1 MSWNQKPENA
11 LRRSQELL
19 NIDQPE
25 AALAILHETFSVRRM
40 IRPWSPVFEEI
51 MIAHIDLCLLL
62 NKSREVK
69 DGIHQYRNMTQS
81 QAPGSLEKVV
91 KYLIEQSVSK
101 CKEAKEATSGEVPVD
116 DLDESTPDANNM
128 MLLSTMTADPA
139 QVQRESTVLLPKIK
153 FLWEVYRVVLDILK
167 SNSKLERLY
176 HTTAIAALEFCAE
189 YKRRTEFR
197 RLCDLMRTHLQNLQ
211 KYGGIAAMA
220 KIEEGGKINN
230 RIRGW
235 EGWTPESIELHLQTR
250 FVQLETASTLHLYTE
265 GFRTVEDIYNILQIS
280 HSRRKVDGGSGAPKA
295 KVMAAYYEKLTT
307 LFWVSENYLFHA
319 FAWYKYYT
327 LCKEYNR
334 GMTHEQKQ
342 YQASAVLLSALCIPT
357 LPDKATTQSSDDGA
371 SKIKASVHDDI
382 AKDKTARMASLL
394 GFHTRNPTREAL
406 LSEIRAK
413 NVMADVPDYLRDLYK
428 LLEENNNPLVLVEKA
443 RPLLERLRA
452 ETEKDGE
459 GSLSAY
465 VPPII
470 SVLLL
475 KLMHA
480 LSASYHTI
488 SLDHIKS
495 LTDGLGVT
503 FTEVEKAIIASA
515 SSKSSLP
522 IRVRIDHRSNCL
534 RFGNASGCAP
544 FESDLMRSQL
554 TNLAKQLSKVCSVI
568 HPPDLN
574 AIAVERQAL
583 YAEVRATIDQEH
595 EDMLAR
601 KELIEARKEEVE
613 RLLQEKLKEEE
624 MKKLE
629 AAAQAKAEEER
640 RLVLEKQL
648 REREK
653 IEKIKREMEITEKK
667 NILKSMG
674 ENVEAMTEAEL
685 LAIDADRLAK
695 EHAEQSAKKKDD
707 AERKLKEIRK
717 KLDYTVRAIRI
728 EEVPLIKKRQEEKVQ
743 AEKEHYERDV
753 IKRAQEAKLKW
764 EEDCKSK
771 QALTEF
777 GVFGFMASFEKAV
790 MNGRISQH
798 KVLCEEEDKRA
809 EVIAEK
815 GKLQRARK
823 RKEDERRR
831 KKEEEERAKKEAERK
846 KQEEDRLHREE
857 ERRKKEAEM
866 EELRKKK
873 EAERQSFSRT
883 QEAPVDAKGPSSQ
896 ALDSAAPTKYVPPQK
911 RGTSGS
917 KGYGG
922 ETRNAWS
929 RGGSFGGGKYEG
941 RNRYDGGREPRA
953 SNR

>member
-25 AALAILHETFSVRRM
+25 SALSILHETIAGRR
-40 IRPWSPVFEEI
+40 IARPWSPIFEEI
-51 MIAHIDLCLLL
+51 MIAQIDLCLQL

-69 DGIHQYRNMTQS
+69 DGLHQYRNMTQS
-81 QAPGSLEKVV
+81 QAPGSLEKVIR
-91 KYLIEQSVSK
+91 YLIEQSLAK
-101 CKEAKEATSGEVPVD
+101 CKEAKEATSGEIHVD
-116 DLDESTPDANNM
+116 DLEESTPDTNNM

-153 FLWEVYRVVLDILK
+153 FLWEVYRVVLDVLK
-167 SNSKLERLY
+167 SNSKLEKLY
-176 HTTAIAALEFCAE
+176 HSTAIGALEFCAE

-211 KYGGIAAMA
+211 KYGGASAMA
-220 KIEEGGKINN
+220 KIEEGGKLHN

-235 EGWTPESIELHLQTR
+235 EGWTAESIELHLQTR

-280 HSRRKVDGGSGAPKA
+280 HSRRKAEGGSGSPKA

-319 FAWYKYYT
+319 FAWYKFYT

-334 GMTHEQKQ
+334 GMTPKQKE

-357 LPDKATTQSSDDGA
+357 LPDKATTQASDDGA

-443 RPLLERLRA
+443 KPLLERLRA
-452 ETEKDGE
+452 ETEKQGE
-459 GSLSAY
+459 ESLSVY

-503 FTEVEKAIIASA
+503 FTQVEKAIIASA

-522 IRVRIDHRSNCL
+522 LRVRIDHRANCL

-544 FESDLMRSQL
+544 FESDVMRSQL
-554 TNLAKQLSKVCSVI
+554 TNLAKQLSKVCTVI
-568 HPPDLN
+568 NPPDLN
-574 AIAVERQAL
+574 AIAVERRAL
-583 YAEVRATIDQEH
+583 YAGVRSSVHQEH

-601 KELIEARKEEVE
+601 KELIEARKEEAE
-613 RLLQEKLKEEE
+613 RLVQEKLKEEE

-653 IEKIKREMEITEKK
+653 VEKIKRELEMSEKK
-667 NILKSMG
+667 KILMSMG
-674 ENVEAMTEAEL
+674 ENVDAMTEAEL
-685 LAIDADRLAK
+685 LAIDAEKLAK
-695 EHAEQSAKKKDD
+695 EHAEKSAKKKDN
-707 AERKLKEIRK
+707 AERKLNEVRK

-728 EEVPLIKKRQEEKVQ
+728 EEAPLIKKRQEEKVK
-743 AEKEHYERDV
+743 AEKEHYEADV
-753 IKRAQEAKLKW
+753 IKRAQEAKLQW
-764 EEDCKSK
+764 DEDCKAK
-771 QALTEF
+771 EALTEF
-777 GVFGFMASFEKAV
+777 GVFGYMASFEKAV
-790 MNGRISQH
+790 MKGRVTQH
-798 KVLCEEEDKRA
+798 KVLCAEEDKRA
-809 EVIAEK
+809 EIIAEK
-815 GKLQRARK
+815 AKLQRARK
-823 RKEDERRR
+823 RKEEELRR
-831 KKEEEERAKKEAERK
+831 KKEEEERLKKEAEK
-846 KQEEDRLHREE
+846 KLLDEERMKREE

-873 EAERQSFSRT
+873 EAERQSFSRSH
-883 QEAPVDAKGPSSQ
+883 ESIAVAKGPSSQ
-896 ALDSAAPTKYVPPQK
+896 ALDSASGSKYVPPAK
-911 RGTSGS
+911 RGASGRS
-917 KGYGG
+917 SDAGG
-922 ETRNAWS
+922 GARNAWSSSS
-929 RGGSFGGGKYEG
+929 RGGSFGGGRYDG
-941 RNRYDGGREPRA
+941 RGQYDGGRPRG
-953 SNR
+953 